1 MKKMSYYGY
10 DNGDMAIAPKAGD
23 GKIYK
28 LVQLISILVIIVAVA
43 VLIFGITGMISLGST
58 GTGLVCTVGV
68 IGIGAFAALPWVRVL
83 EALKAKRYRITAI
96 VFLAISGVCII
107 LWIICVWLIINL
119 VNTAASGSIDS
130 TGAVIDYAKDIIG
143 TLNTIRAVIIVSIQL
158 TVSSFIAK
166 NVIKYNKTLIPY
178 QVMSGVS
185 QVYFDFFICLLLTAF
200 TITQKGEFLI
210 SDTAEWLTKAWPYAL
225 LAISFILSIFS
236 SVVFRRVDRR
246 NMMKYA
252 AGQLNDESENK
263 TAVTPAETDATPV
276 DEKLAKIKDL
286 LDKGLIS
293 QEEYD
298 KKREDIINSI

>member
-1 MKKMSYYGY
+1 MAYYGY
-10 DNGDMAIAPKAGD
+10 DNGDLAIAPKAGD

-28 LVQLISILVIIVAVA
+28 LVQMISIGVIIIAAA
-43 VLIFGITGMISLGST
+43 VLIFGVAGMITLGTT

-68 IGIGAFAALPWVRVL
+68 IGIGAFSALPWVRVL

-96 VFLAISGVCII
+96 VFLAISGVCVI

-119 VNTAASGSIDS
+119 VKTAMSGNID
-130 TGAVIDYAKDIIG
+130 IDYAKDIIG
-143 TLNTIRAVIIVSIQL
+143 TLNTLRTVIIVSFQL

-178 QVMSGVS
+178 QVMAGVA

-200 TITQKGEFLI
+200 TITTEGEFKI
-210 SDTAEWLTKAWPYAL
+210 SDTAEWLTKAWPYAF
-225 LAISFILSIFS
+225 LAIAVIISIFT

-252 AGQLNDESENK
+252 ANQLKEEGGENK
-263 TAVTPAETDATPV
+263 TEGTSAENAVAPA
-276 DEKLAKIKDL
+276 DEKLQKIKEL
-286 LDKGLIS
+286 LDKGLIT

-298 KKREDIINSI
+298 KKREDILNSI